1 MTPLALPPEDR
12 ALSPHTGWTR
22 AHLTTVADA
31 ILDGAARHAS
41 PAGAGIRYPGAPGGF
56 GSAVD
61 ALEGFSR
68 TFLLAAFRIAGDPL
82 GTVPLAERYARGLA
96 AGVDPDGAERWP
108 RPDEVDQAKVEA
120 AALALGLHLTR
131 DMVWARL
138 DDTAR
143 AHSVDYLAA
152 FVGGSYP
159 PNNWAW
165 FRVLVEQFLESV
177 GGPYSATDRATDL
190 ALLDGFEREG
200 GWSADGAARSFDHYA
215 GWALSFYPLLWA
227 DMVVGDPRHTDRIVR
242 SRARLDAF
250 LDDALHL
257 VGADGGPLLQGRSLT
272 YRFASAAAAGVA
284 AFSGTSRHD
293 PGLLRRAVSGQV
305 RHFADRGA
313 PDASG
318 VLPLGWHGAWRPL
331 AQDYS
336 GPGSPYWAAK
346 GLLPLA
352 LPAAHPFWTAVEQ
365 PLPVE
370 RGPFTRV
377 LIAPGWLATGTADGI
392 VRVVNHGT
400 DHRKPGSH
408 QPDAPLYAK
417 LGYSTA
423 TAPVLAG
430 RGVRDGLDGTVAVV
444 RGGRASHRS
453 GFLTGRLRETDGT
466 ALGGSS
472 GPVHWHDGYRAEFD
486 VGGGGTAAQ
495 TTIGPVVDVVSVV
508 RGPWEVRLVRVR
520 PGAGAEGAIRDGDVV
535 RIGGWALSARTV
547 VETGPAAVTA
557 TLALGG
563 GTHSRVV
570 GLLGLDGATAGVRRE
585 RDVTPLGPET
595 ATPWLSAGVRP
606 DTWIAVGVLL
616 GSSPGAPRLDLRQD
630 DGTVS
635 WPDGDTTTFRP
646 EEFLPRG

>member
-1 MTPLALPPEDR
+1 MTLLTLPPENR
-12 ALSPHTGWTR
+12 VLSPYTGWTR
-22 AHLTTVADA
+22 AHLVTVADT

-41 PAGAGIRYPGAPGGF
+41 PAGAVIRYPGAPGGF

-82 GTVPLAERYARGLA
+82 GTTSLADRYAKGLA
-96 AGVDPDGAERWP
+96 AGVDPAGAERWP

-131 DMVWARL
+131 DTVWVRL
-138 DDTAR
+138 DDAAR
-143 AHSVDYLAA
+143 THAVDYLAA

-177 GGPYSATDRATDL
+177 GGPSSTADRAADL
-190 ALLDGFEREG
+190 ALLDSFERQD

-227 DMVVGDPRHTDRIVR
+227 DMVGEEPRHADRIAR
-242 SRARLDAF
+242 YRIRLDAF

-257 VGADGGPLLQGRSLT
+257 VGTDGGPLLQGRSLT
-272 YRFASAAAAGVA
+272 YRFATAAAAGVA

-293 PGLLRRAVSGQV
+293 LGLLRRAVSGQV
-305 RHFADRGA
+305 QHFTDRGA
-313 PDASG
+313 PDATG
-318 VLPLGWHGAWRPL
+318 VLPLGWHGPWRHL

-336 GPGSPYWAAK
+336 GPGSPYWASK

-352 LPAAHPFWTAVEQ
+352 LPAAHPFWTAGEQ
-365 PLPVE
+365 PLPID
-370 RGPFTRV
+370 RGPFARV
-377 LIAPGWLATGTADGI
+377 FLAPGWLATGTTDGI

-400 DHRKPGSH
+400 DHRTPGAY
-408 QPDAPLYAK
+408 QPDGPLYAK

-430 RGVRDGLDGTVAVV
+430 PGVRDPLDGAVAVV

-453 GFLTGRLRETDGT
+453 GFTTGVLQEVDGT
-466 ALGGSS
+466 AFGGSS
-472 GPVHWHDGYRAEFD
+472 GPAHWHDGYLAEFD
-486 VGGGGTAAQ
+486 VGGGGTAAGPMV
-495 TTIGPVVDVVSVV
+495 GPVVDVVSVL

-520 PGAGAEGAIRDGDVV
+520 PGAGTDGAIRDGDIV
-535 RIGGWALSARTV
+535 RIGGWALSAPEV
-547 VETGPAAVTA
+547 AETGPAAVTTA
-557 TLALGG
+557 LALGG
-563 GTHSRVV
+563 GTQSRLI
-570 GLLGLDGATAGVRRE
+570 GLLGLDGATTGVRRE
-585 RDVTPLGPET
+585 RDVTPLGRQT
-595 ATPWLSAGVRP
+595 ATPWLSAVIRP
-606 DTWIAVGVLL
+606 NAWMAVGVLL
-616 GSSPGAPRLDLRQD
+616 GNSTGVPRITLQD
-630 DGTVS
+630 EEGDVS
-635 WPDGDTTTFRP
+635 WPDGVTTRVHP
-646 EEFLPRG
+646 EEFLPPV

>member
-1 MTPLALPPEDR
+1 MTILAFPDEDR
-12 ALSPHTGWTR
+12 ALSPYTGWTR
-22 AHLTTVADA
+22 AHLVAVADT
-31 ILDGAARHAS
+31 ILEGAARHAS

-56 GSAVD
+56 GPAVD

-68 TFLLAAFRIAGDPL
+68 TFLLAAFRIAGDPA
-82 GTVPLAERYARGLA
+82 GTVSLAERYARGLA
-96 AGVDPDGAERWP
+96 AGVDPTGDERWP

-120 AALALGLHLTR
+120 AALALSLHLTR
-131 DMVWARL
+131 DTVWARL

-143 AHSVDYLAA
+143 THTVDWLAT

-177 GGPYSATDRATDL
+177 GGPSSAADRAADL

-227 DMVVGDPRHTDRIVR
+227 DMVSGEPQQADRIAR
-242 SRARLDAF
+242 YRRRLDAF

-257 VGADGGPLLQGRSLT
+257 VGADGGPLIQGRSLT
-272 YRFASAAAAGVA
+272 YRFATAAAAGVA
-284 AFSGTSRHD
+284 AFSGTSRHE

-313 PDASG
+313 PDAAG
-318 VLPLGWHGAWRPL
+318 VLPLGWHGPWRPL
-331 AQDYS
+331 AQHYS

-352 LPAAHPFWTAVEQ
+352 LPAAHPFWRAVEQ
-365 PLPVE
+365 PLPID
-370 RGPFTRV
+370 RGPFARP
-377 LIAPGWLATGTADGI
+377 IMAPGWLATGTADGI
-392 VRVVNHGT
+392 VRVINHGT
-400 DHRKPGSH
+400 DHRTPGAL

-430 RGVRDGLDGTVAVV
+430 AGVRDPLDGTVAVV

-453 GFLTGRLRETDGT
+453 GFTTGALRVVDGT
-466 ALGGSS
+466 VCGGSS
-472 GPVHWHDGYRAEFD
+472 GPAHWHDGCLAEFD
-486 VGGGGTAAQ
+486 VGGGGTAVETAV
-495 TTIGPVVDVVSVV
+495 GPVVDVVSAL

-520 PGAGAEGAIRDGDVV
+520 SGGGEDERIRDGDSL
-535 RIGGWALSARTV
+535 RIGGWALSAPILAER
-547 VETGPAAVTA
+547 GAAAVA
-557 TLALGG
+557 AVLAPGG
-563 GTHSRVV
+563 ETQSRIV

-585 RDVTPLGPET
+585 HDVTPRGPET
-595 ATPWLSAGVRP
+595 GTPWLSAAARP
-606 DTWIAVGVLL
+606 DTWTAVGVLL
-616 GSSPGAPRLDLRQD
+616 GESTGVPHLVLR
-630 DGTVS
+630 DGDAVVS
-635 WPDGDTTTFRP
+635 WPDGATTTFRP
-646 EEFLPRG
+646 ADLLPRG

>member
-56 GSAVD
+56 GAAVD

-82 GTVPLAERYARGLA
+82 GTEALADRYARGLA

-131 DMVWARL
+131 DTVWARL
-138 DDTAR
+138 DDRAR
-143 AHSVDYLAA
+143 THTVDYLAT

-177 GGPYSATDRATDL
+177 GGPYSAADRATDL
-190 ALLDGFEREG
+190 ALLDGFERED

-227 DMVVGDPRHTDRIVR
+227 DMVGEEPRHTDRVAR
-242 SRARLDAF
+242 YRRRLDAF

-257 VGADGGPLLQGRSLT
+257 VGADGGPLIQGRSLT
-272 YRFASAAAAGVA
+272 YRFATAAAAGVA

-305 RHFADRGA
+305 RHFTARGA
-313 PDASG
+313 PDATG
-318 VLPLGWHGAWRPL
+318 VLPLGWYGAWRPL

-365 PLPVE
+365 PLPIE

-377 LIAPGWLATGTADGI
+377 LLAPGWLATGTPDGV

-400 DHRKPGSH
+400 DHRIPGAF

-417 LGYSTA
+417 LAYSGA
-423 TAPVLAG
+423 TAPILAG
-430 RGVRDGLDGTVAVV
+430 PGARDPLDGTVAVV

-472 GPVHWHDGYRAEFD
+472 GPVHWHDGVRMGFD
-486 VGGGGTAAQ
+486 VGGGGTAVE
-495 TTIGPVVDVVSVV
+495 TTVGPVVDVVSVV
-508 RGPWEVRLVRVR
+508 RGPWEVRFVRVR
-520 PGAGAEGAIRDGDVV
+520 AGAGPDGAIHDGDVL
-535 RIGGWALSARTV
+535 RIGGWALSAPTV

-557 TLALGG
+557 ALTPGG
-563 GTHSRVV
+563 ETQSRVV
-570 GLLGLDGATAGVRRE
+570 GLHGLDDATAGVRRE

-595 ATPWLSAGVRP
+595 ATPWLSAAVRP
-606 DTWIAVGVLL
+606 DAWIAAGVLL

-630 DGTVS
+630 DVTVS
-635 WPDGDTTTFRP
+635 WPDGAATTLHP

>member
-1 MTPLALPPEDR
+1 MTPLPLPPEDR
-12 ALSPHTGWTR
+12 ALSPYTGWTR
-22 AHLTTVADA
+22 AHLETVADA
-31 ILDGAARHAS
+31 ILDGAVRHAS
-41 PAGAGIRYPGAPGGF
+41 PTGAGIRYPGAPGGF

-82 GTVPLAERYARGLA
+82 GTEPLATRYARGLA
-96 AGVDPDGAERWP
+96 AGVDPAGAERWP

-131 DMVWARL
+131 ETVWARL
-138 DDTAR
+138 DDTPR
-143 AHSVDYLAA
+143 THTVDYLAA
-152 FVGGSYP
+152 FVGGSRP
-159 PNNWAW
+159 ANNWAW
-165 FRVLVEQFLESV
+165 FRVLVEEFLESV
-177 GGPYSATDRATDL
+177 GGPSSAADRAADH
-190 ALLDGFEREG
+190 ALLDGFERAG

-227 DMVVGDPRHTDRIVR
+227 DMVGAEPRHADRIAR
-242 SRARLDAF
+242 YRARLDAY

-272 YRFASAAAAGVA
+272 YRFATAAAAGVA

-313 PDASG
+313 PDATG
-318 VLPLGWHGAWRPL
+318 VLPLGWHGPWRPL

-352 LPAAHPFWTAVEQ
+352 LPAAHPFWTAAEQ
-365 PLPVE
+365 PLPID
-370 RGPFTRV
+370 RGPFARV

-400 DHRKPGSH
+400 DHRTPDAF

-430 RGVRDGLDGTVAVV
+430 PGVRDRLDGTVAVV

-453 GFLTGRLRETDGT
+453 GFTTGALREADGT
-466 ALGGSS
+466 VFGGSS
-472 GPVHWHDGYRAEFD
+472 GPVHWHGGIRAGFD
-486 VGGGGTAAQ
+486 VGGGGTAAE
-495 TTIGPVVDVVSVV
+495 TTVGPVLDVVSAL
-508 RGPWEVRLVRVR
+508 RGPWEVRLLRVR
-520 PGAGAEGAIRDGDVV
+520 AGAGTDGRIRDGDALRV
-535 RIGGWALSARTV
+535 GGWV
-547 VETGPAAVTA
+547 VSGRIIVENGPAHATA
-557 TLALGG
+557 TLARGG
-563 GTHSRVV
+563 EAHSRVV
-570 GLLGLDGATAGVRRE
+570 GLHGLDDASTGVRCE
-585 RDVTPLGPET
+585 RDVTPLGPQT
-595 ATPWLSAGVRP
+595 ATPWLSAAVTP
-606 DTWIAVGVLL
+606 DTWIAVGLLL
-616 GSSPGAPRLDLRQD
+616 GTSADAPRLDLR
-630 DGTVS
+630 GGEATVT
-635 WPDGDTTTFRP
+635 WPDGATTDLRP

>member
-1 MTPLALPPEDR
+1 MTILALPPEDR

-22 AHLTTVADA
+22 AHLMTVADA

-56 GSAVD
+56 GAAVD

-68 TFLLAAFRIAGDPL
+68 TFLLAAFRIAGDPR
-82 GTVPLAERYARGLA
+82 GTEPLAERYARGLA
-96 AGVDPDGAERWP
+96 AGVDPAGAERWP

-131 DMVWARL
+131 DTVWARL
-138 DDTAR
+138 DDSAR
-143 AHSVDYLAA
+143 TRTVDYLAA
-152 FVGGSYP
+152 VVGGSHP

-177 GGPYSATDRATDL
+177 RGPSSDADRAADF
-190 ALLDGFEREG
+190 ALLDGFERDG

-227 DMVVGDPRHTDRIVR
+227 DMVGEEPRHADRTAR
-242 SRARLDAF
+242 YRRRLDAF

-257 VGADGGPLLQGRSLT
+257 VGADGGPLIQGRSLT
-272 YRFASAAAAGVA
+272 YRFATAAAAGVA

-305 RHFADRGA
+305 RHFTDRGA
-313 PDASG
+313 PDATG

-365 PLPVE
+365 PLPID

-400 DHRKPGSH
+400 DHRMPGAH

-430 RGVRDGLDGTVAVV
+430 PGVRDPLDGTVAVV

-453 GFLTGRLRETDGT
+453 GFATGALRKVDD
-466 ALGGSS
+466 AVLGGSS
-472 GPVHWHDGYRAEFD
+472 GPVHWHDGFRAEFD
-486 VGGGGTAAQ
+486 VGGGGAAAE
-495 TTIGPVVDVVSVV
+495 TTVGPMVDVMSAL

-520 PGAGAEGAIRDGDVV
+520 AGAGTDGVIRDGDVL
-535 RIGGWALSARTV
+535 RIGGWALSSPTV

-557 TLALGG
+557 ALALGG
-563 GTHSRVV
+563 ETQSRVI
-570 GLLGLDGATAGVRRE
+570 GLLGVDGATAGARRE
-585 RDVTPLGPET
+585 RDATPLGPET
-595 ATPWLSAGVRP
+595 ATPWLSAAVRP
-606 DTWIAVGVLL
+606 DVWMAVGVLL
-616 GSSPGAPRLDLRQD
+616 GSSPGVPQLDLQAGD
-630 DGTVS
+630 AAVS
-635 WPDGDTTTFRP
+635 WPDGATTRFRP